1 VDVWLLRHAE
11 AQGGAPSGRDEE
23 RELTPE
29 GLARA
34 RAVARGLAALLP
46 PIEIVLAS
54 PFRRALQTAE
64 PCARALR
71 LELPRPLPVLMPGTD
86 PAEAASELARGGWR
100 SVLVV
105 GHQPL
110 LGSLVGLL
118 VFGDGRHEVPLRK
131 AAIAR
136 VTWAPGG
143 AGTLEALLPPEI
155 LEKLGSRPGSRPP
168 SF

>member
-1 VDVWLLRHAE
+1 MDLWLLRHAE
-11 AQGGAPSGRDEE
+11 AHGDAPSGRDEE

-34 RAVARGLAALLP
+34 RAVARGLAALAP

-54 PFRRALQTAE
+54 PFRRAFQTAE
-64 PCARALR
+64 PCARVLR
-71 LELPRPLPVLMPGTD
+71 LELPRPFPVLLPGTD
-86 PAEAASELARGGWR
+86 PAEAASELARGDWR
-100 SVLVV
+100 SVLLV

-110 LGSLVGLL
+110 LGSLIGLL

-136 VTWAPGG
+136 ITWAPGG
-143 AGTLEALLPPEI
+143 SGTLEALLPPEI
-155 LEKLGSRPGSRPP
+155 LEKLGSRPGSGAP

>member
-1 VDVWLLRHAE
+1 MDVWLLRHAE
-11 AQGGAPSGRDEE
+11 AQGDAPSGRDEE

-71 LELPRPLPVLMPGTD
+71 LELPRPVPVLMPGTD

-100 SVLVV
+100 SVLIV

-118 VFGDGRHEVPLRK
+118 VFGDGRREVPLRK

-143 AGTLEALLPPEI
+143 SGTLEALLPPEI